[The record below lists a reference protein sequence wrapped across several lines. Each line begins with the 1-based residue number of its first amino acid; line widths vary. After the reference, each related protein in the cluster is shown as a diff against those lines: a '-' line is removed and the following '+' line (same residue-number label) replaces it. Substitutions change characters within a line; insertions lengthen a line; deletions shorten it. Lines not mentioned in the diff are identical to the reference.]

1 MWAAHGQHEVKS
13 SLHRPLELRKVK
25 IAVKLE
31 KFQGVADK
39 GTRGG
44 VGGMSLWAWVASF
57 IKGWSVLL

>member
-44 VGGMSLWAWVASF
+44 AQWEVCRSGH
-57 IKGWSVLL
+57 GWHHL